1 LGAAVLHCLPSRRG
15 RDVLRRELPLR
26 PGWRGTIIAAF
37 AVAAT
42 ALSAGCGGD
51 DGAGGIKAP
60 KGTSQSEFERQLKTA
75 QTVTAAD
82 FPATRGRTLQQVAD
96 PTSASGTQVGLA
108 TSVLVPGSNRVAFG
122 VLDAK
127 NAFVY
132 GKTAVYVA
140 PSPGDKAQGPF
151 PAPADSLITEPAFRS
166 RTAASESDPIAA
178 VYAADVPLKRAG
190 RYAVLV
196 ATKTPSGLV
205 GASTQIEVKR
215 DTVIPAVGERPPA
228 VETDTL
234 DSARGD
240 IKSIDTRIPP
250 APELHEKS
258 LKNVLGKQPVALLF
272 ATPQLCQSRVCGP
285 VVDIELEMK
294 AKYGEKMAFIH
305 QEVYED
311 NQVDKGLRQPL
322 LDFDLQTEPWLFT
335 FDRTGRVAARV
346 EGSFGTRA
354 FEQAIEAAL
363 R

>member
-1 LGAAVLHCLPSRRG
+1 M
-15 RDVLRRELPLR
+15 
-26 PGWRGTIIAAF
+26 F

-42 ALSAGCGGD
+42 ALGAGCGGD
-51 DGAGGIKAP
+51 DRAGAIKAP

-82 FPATRGRTLQQVAD
+82 FPATLGRTLQQVAD
-96 PTSASGTQVGLA
+96 TTSASDTQVGLA
-108 TSVLVPGSNRVAFG
+108 TSVLVPGSNRLAFG
-122 VLDAK
+122 VLDAD

-140 PSPGDKAQGPF
+140 RSPQAKAQGPF

-166 RTAASESDPIAA
+166 ETAASESGPLASI
-178 VYAADVPLKRAG
+178 YAAEIPLKRPG
-190 RYAVLV
+190 TYAVLV

-205 GASTQIEVKR
+205 GSTTQIEVKP
-215 DTVIPAVGERPPA
+215 DTAIPAVGERPPA
-228 VETDTL
+228 VETDTI
-234 DSARGD
+234 DSAGGD
-240 IKSIDTRIPP
+240 IKSIDTRLPP

-258 LKNVLGKQPVALLF
+258 LNDVLGKQPVALLF

-285 VVDIELEMK
+285 VVDIELQMQS
-294 AKYGEKMAFIH
+294 KYAEKMAFIH
-305 QEVYED
+305 QEVYKD
-311 NQVDKGLRQPL
+311 NQVDEGLRQPL

-335 FDRTGRVAARV
+335 FDRDGRVAARL

>member
-1 LGAAVLHCLPSRRG
+1 M
-15 RDVLRRELPLR
+15 
-26 PGWRGTIIAAF
+26 
-37 AVAAT
+37 
-42 ALSAGCGGD
+42 
-51 DGAGGIKAP
+51 KAP
-60 KGTSQSEFERQLKTA
+60 RGTSQSEFERQLKTA

-82 FPATRGRTLQQVAD
+82 FPATQGRTLQQVAD
-96 PTSASGTQVGLA
+96 TTSASGTQVGLA

-166 RTAASESDPIAA
+166 RTAASESDPIAS
-178 VYAADVPLKRAG
+178 VYAADVPLKRVG

-215 DTVIPAVGERPPA
+215 DTAIPAVGERPPT

-240 IKSIDTRIPP
+240 IESIDTRVPA

-258 LKNVLGKQPVALLF
+258 LKDVLGRQPVALLF

-294 AKYGEKMAFIH
+294 AKYGERMAFIH
-305 QEVYED
+305 QEVYRD

-335 FDRTGRVAARV
+335 FDRAGRVAARL

-363 R
+363 P